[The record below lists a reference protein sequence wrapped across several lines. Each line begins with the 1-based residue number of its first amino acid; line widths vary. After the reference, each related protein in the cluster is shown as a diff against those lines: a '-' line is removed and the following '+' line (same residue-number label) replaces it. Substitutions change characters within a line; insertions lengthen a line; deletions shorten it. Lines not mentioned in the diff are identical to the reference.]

1 MSVNNTTH
9 EPEHGPLAGFT
20 VGVTAARRADELGT
34 LLTRRGA
41 AVLHAP
47 ALRIVPLADDSEL
60 LTLTEQLIDHAPD
73 VVIATTAIGFRGWV
87 EAADGWG
94 LGEALLSRLQGV
106 ELLARGP
113 KVKGAIRAAGLTEE
127 WSPTSESMA
136 EVLDRLLAEGVQ
148 GRRIA
153 IQLHGE
159 PLPGFVEALRAGGAD
174 VVGVPVYR
182 WMPPEDITPL
192 DRLIDATVGRGV
204 DALAFT
210 SAPAAASL
218 LSRAEERG
226 MLPGLLAALGH
237 DVLSA
242 CVGPVTALPLQAHG
256 IDTAQPERFRLGPLV
271 QLICRELPNRARTL
285 PVAGR
290 SVEIRGH
297 ACRGRRRAA
306 PRAARGHVPAAGAG
320 PPSGLGRLPG
330 GPPPGTA
337 GLRPR
342 RTRRRNGDGPP
353 ARLPRR
359 AQPHPDGG
367 QARLPPGAG
376 PGGGHE
382 VRGRVTPAAPGDAR
396 TPASPTTVAGG
407 GVPGRSP
414 QGVERSH
421 PEEVPVPE
429 RSAPEETPRRG
440 TDPEAP
446 RTHRPQ
452 KPPASP
458 ATMAEGDAPARHRPQ
473 SPRTARGAG
482 LPGRRTGP
490 TGAEWSK
497 RRTPRQR
504 RPVPFCRR
512 GDHGEPP

>member
-9 EPEHGPLAGFT
+9 EPQHGRLAGFT

-60 LTLTEQLIDHAPD
+60 LATTKQLIDDAPD

-94 LGEALLSRLQGV
+94 LGEALLARLQHV

-136 EVLDRLLAEGVQ
+136 EVLDRLLAEGVAD
-148 GRRIA
+148 RRIA

-159 PLPGFVEALRAGGAD
+159 PLPGFVEALRAGGAE
-174 VVGVPVYR
+174 VIGVPVYR
-182 WMPPEDITPL
+182 WMPPEDIAPL
-192 DRLIDATVGRGV
+192 DRLIDATLSRGV

-226 MLPGLLAALGH
+226 LLPDLLAALSH
-237 DVLSA
+237 DVLAA

-256 IDTAQPERFRLGPLV
+256 IDTVQPDRFRLGPLV
-271 QLICRELPNRARTL
+271 QLICRELPGRARTL

-297 ACRGRRRAA
+297 A
-306 PRAARGHVPAAGAG
+306 VVV
-320 PPSGLGRLPG
+320 
-330 GPPPGTA
+330 
-337 GLRPR
+337 
-342 RTRRRNGDGPP
+342 DGE
-353 ARLPRR
+353 L
-359 AQPHPDGG
+359 
-367 QARLPPGAG
+367 
-376 PGGGHE
+376 
-382 VRGRVTPAAPGDAR
+382 
-396 TPASPTTVAGG
+396 
-407 GVPGRSP
+407 
-414 QGVERSH
+414 
-421 PEEVPVPE
+421 
-429 RSAPEETPRRG
+429 
-440 TDPEAP
+440 
-446 RTHRPQ
+446 
-452 KPPASP
+452 
-458 ATMAEGDAPARHRPQ
+458 
-473 SPRTARGAG
+473 
-482 LPGRRTGP
+482 
-490 TGAEWSK
+490 
-497 RRTPRQR
+497 
-504 RPVPFCRR
+504 RPVPPAGMSLLRALVRR
-512 GDHGEPP
+512 PGWVVSRADLLRALPGSGRDEHAVETAMARLRTSLGAPNLIQTVVKRGYRLALDPAADTKYADA